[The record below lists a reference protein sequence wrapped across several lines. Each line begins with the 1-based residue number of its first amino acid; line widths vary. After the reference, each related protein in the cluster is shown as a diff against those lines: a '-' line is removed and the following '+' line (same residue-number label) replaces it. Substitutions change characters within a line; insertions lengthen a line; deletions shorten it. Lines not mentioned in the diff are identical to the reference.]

1 MILRWA
7 SIYRGMKVPAMLA
20 GFALGAGF
28 IVVGLIVAWHR
39 YAPSFLPN
47 ATFQQ
52 TVSTQSIAELNKQRI
67 QKETADLQ
75 GIVDAFAKKYPGQTS
90 VVVTDLN
97 DAATASTDAD
107 DATVSASLYKLFVA
121 WGIYQ
126 KIDNGSL
133 TLQSTTSTGLP
144 VGQCLYAMI
153 TVSDNDCGQAL
164 GGMVGWAAL
173 DSSLANIGLTHT
185 TTNNYDANGNLINDK
200 YTTAHDVALF
210 LDKLYHGQLLSQKST
225 DAFMTLLKEDQ
236 LNTWLPSGLPSGTVI
251 AHKTG
256 ALYNLVHDAGIIYTG
271 NAEYLLVVMTRDWQ
285 DPVGQPPAAFADISS
300 KMWQYFTS

>member
-7 SIYRGMKVPAMLA
+7 GIYKDMKVPVMLA
-20 GFALGAGF
+20 GFVVGAGF
-28 IVVGLIVAWHR
+28 IVVGLVVAWQR
-39 YAPSFLPN
+39 FAPSFLPN

-52 TVSTQSIAELNKQRI
+52 TVSTQSVAELNKQRV

-75 GIVDAFAKKYPGQTS
+75 GIIDAFAKKYPGQTS
-90 VVVTDLN
+90 IVVTDLTDN
-97 DAATASTDAD
+97 ATASTDAD
-107 DATVSASLYKLFVA
+107 DVTISASLYKIFVA

-133 TLQSTTSTGLP
+133 TLQSATGTGLS

-153 TVSDNDCGQAL
+153 TVSDNDCGYAL
-164 GGMVGWAAL
+164 GNMVGWAAL
-173 DSSLANIGLTHT
+173 DGSLANIGLTHT
-185 TTNNYDANGNLINDK
+185 TTNNYDAAGNLINDK
-200 YTTAHDVALF
+200 VTTAHDVSLF
-210 LDKLYHGQLLSQKST
+210 LGKLYHGQLLSQKST
-225 DAFMTLLKEDQ
+225 DAFITLLKEDQ

-256 ALYNLVHDAGIIYTG
+256 ALYNLVHDAGIIYSG
-271 NAEYLLVVMTRDWQ
+271 NVEYLLVVMTRDWQ
-285 DPVGQPPAAFADISS
+285 DPVGQPPAAFADISR